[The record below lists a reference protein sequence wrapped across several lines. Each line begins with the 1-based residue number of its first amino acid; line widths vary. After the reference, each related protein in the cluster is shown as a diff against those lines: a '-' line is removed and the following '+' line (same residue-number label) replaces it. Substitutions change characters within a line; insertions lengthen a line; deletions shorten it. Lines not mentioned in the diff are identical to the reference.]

1 LRRVGVLLERKR
13 PAATGVTAM
22 ADVFVSYA
30 RADKARV
37 APLVAAIE
45 ARGWSVWWDP
55 EISPGKEFDDEID
68 TELQAAKAVLVVWT
82 PTSVVSRW
90 VRGEARD
97 AAERGILVPVR
108 FDQARLPIDVRA
120 IHTTDLDE
128 WNEDPA
134 SVQAQACMHALA
146 AMIARAQ
153 AAALA
158 EAKAEAAAPAK
169 KEAPHYSICVLP
181 FVNMSGDPEQE
192 YFSDGITEDI
202 ITDLSKVSALEVV
215 SRNGSFLY
223 KGKQI
228 DVPKVARELKVS
240 HVLEGS
246 VRRAGGRVRITAQL
260 IDGTSNRHLWAERY
274 DRDASDIFA
283 LQDEI
288 SHAIVKALKLRLL
301 PEEKKAIER
310 RGTDSAEA
318 HDLYLMARQLYVT
331 DQLGESAA
339 KAIVRACTRATEIDP
354 HYAQAWAL
362 MAVGYRNLREIGVET
377 DDGMTAAEKAL
388 ALDPDL
394 AEAHAVKA
402 YIVQMRGSMDEAL
415 DEIEIALK
423 LDPESYEANRT
434 AGRLNYQLQRFE
446 EAARFF
452 EKALSLMES
461 DVNTAMTLV
470 STYRVLGDKVGMRRT
485 AEMASKRADAVLAL
499 DRNNATVMAYS
510 ANALGALGEA
520 ERAKARMNRALLIDP
535 DNLDMRYNFAC
546 ALNAY
551 LNDKQTA
558 LDMLAPLFATI
569 TAYLLR
575 YLKVDPDF
583 ESLHDEP
590 RYQAMVAAAEAR
602 LAAAKAGVE
611 PANQTA

>member
-1 LRRVGVLLERKR
+1 
-13 PAATGVTAM
+13 M

-45 ARGWSVWWDP
+45 GKGWSVWWDP

-611 PANQTA
+611 SANQMA